1 MLLVPSC
8 VVYTSCVMSLLD
20 RVEIVAGE
28 RTSRQLLRDHIS
40 RHPGMEVTGSY
51 KQSSGVI

>member
-1 MLLVPSC
+1 MLLVPCC

>member
-8 VVYTSCVMSLLD
+8 AVYTSCVMSLLD
-20 RVEIVAGE
+20 RVEIVAEE

>member
-8 VVYTSCVMSLLD
+8 AVYTSCVMSLLD

-51 KQSSGVI
+51 DQSDGFI